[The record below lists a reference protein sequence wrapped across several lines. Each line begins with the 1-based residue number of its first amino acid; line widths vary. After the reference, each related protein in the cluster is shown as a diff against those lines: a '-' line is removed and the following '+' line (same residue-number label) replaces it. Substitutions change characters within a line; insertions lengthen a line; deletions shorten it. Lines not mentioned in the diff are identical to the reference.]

1 MRIFRR
7 VNSIWS
13 KEKEYNNNKSLKALL
28 LKGISNVKHFII
40 SARRLSVGKKK
51 YSTLRN
57 TLVIDWEAGNCNK
70 KRCVQKLL
78 FFFALDMRA
87 LWSRN
92 WCYKLLSVKFGV
104 KNVISPLH
112 KRVNSVSKF
121 KVKPKKGNCW
131 ANEKL
136 YNVLSPHLSI
146 RNQPQ
151 QLSMV
156 AICYLQWREEVRWIA
171 KKVLK
176 GLVIIKTVR
185 W

>member
-1 MRIFRR
+1 ML
-7 VNSIWS
+7 SI
-13 KEKEYNNNKSLKALL
+13 SLFQPGDWVLE
-28 LKGISNVKHFII
+28 
-40 SARRLSVGKKK
+40 KKK

-70 KRCVQKLL
+70 KRCVQKL
-78 FFFALDMRA
+78 FFFL
-87 LWSRN
+87 LWIWEHFEAETDAIN
-92 WCYKLLSVKFGV
+92 LSVKFGV

-171 KKVLK
+171 KKEFWK
-176 GLVIIKTVR
+176 GY
-185 W
+185 

>member
-1 MRIFRR
+1 MRLLSGMIIFRR
-7 VNSIWS
+7 ANSVWS

-40 SARRLSVGKKK
+40 SARRLSVGKKNIPHWEIHLSLIEK
-51 YSTLRN
+51 Q
-57 TLVIDWEAGNCNK
+57 VIVI
-70 KRCVQKLL
+70 KRDVFKNYY
-78 FFFALDMRA
+78 FFALDMRA

-171 KKVLK
+171 KKEFWK
-176 GLVIIKTVR
+176 G
-185 W
+185 